1 MWQNT
6 EHASFSQPFRLAIK
20 YSVEVGNPYGDF
32 VVEAAPTD
40 NATFLYR
47 LYLSVILV
55 IVTGGVLYVIIYLK
69 ARKNK

>member
-32 VVEAAPTD
+32 VVEA
-40 NATFLYR
+40 TFLYR